1 MNLFITEEINLE
13 EAFLTGEEYNHC
25 TRVLRYQTGDDIHIT
40 DGKGTLFTGRIK
52 SISGKKCTI
61 QILDGKQG
69 LKHPYHLHVAIAPTK
84 NISRFEWFL
93 EKAVEI
99 GVDEVTPLI
108 CEHSERKH
116 IQAERALKIIRSA
129 VKQSLHTHIPI
140 LHTQIKF
147 MDFIDQPSD
156 YSKITAHYDENNI
169 QLGKM
174 LEPKAAGYLI
184 VIGPE
189 GDFSEK
195 EMETFKTR
203 NWQFANLGNYRL
215 RTETAGIAVVQTVS
229 SFHW

>member
-1 MNLFITEEINLE
+1 MNLFLTEEIDRD
-13 EAFLTGEEYNHC
+13 EAYLTGEELNHC
-25 TRVLRYQTGDDIHIT
+25 TRVMRYQTGDEIHLT
-40 DGKGTLFTGRIK
+40 DGKGHLFTGKIK
-52 SISGKKCTI
+52 SISGKKCSI
-61 QILDGKQG
+61 QILDSKQG
-69 LKHPYHLHVAIAPTK
+69 VKHPYHLHIGIAPTK

-99 GVDEVTPLI
+99 GVDEVTPII

-116 IQAERALKIIRSA
+116 IQSERAIKIIRSA
-129 VKQSLHTHIPI
+129 VKQSLKTHIPI
-140 LHTQIKF
+140 LHGRIKF

-156 YSKITAHYDENNI
+156 LIKIATHYDETNV
-169 QLGKM
+169 QMRMLLG
-174 LEPKAAGYLI
+174 PKEKGYLV

-195 EMETFKTR
+195 ELHAFKAN